1 MRFGPEDGP
10 GDDGPPK
17 DGHMLGITASQND
30 FMKEI
35 MKKDSAV
42 SAAFKANKTIY
53 RSTRNCILA
62 EHTPRDP
69 TRKRMTDEEFRAS
82 KQGMGSGGGLGATL
96 KAYQGVDKYIGGEGG
111 GGEADAAK
119 VDVELEKLY
128 AKKKQIEMKVKELD
142 RLLVLK

>member
-1 MRFGPEDGP
+1 MRFGPESGP

-42 SAAFKANKTIY
+42 SAAFKANKTVY
-53 RSTRNCILA
+53 RTTRNCILA
-62 EHTPRDP
+62 EHTPREP
-69 TRKRMTDEEFRAS
+69 TRKRMTDDEFRS
-82 KQGMGSGGGLGATL
+82 SMQKMGRGGLASTL
-96 KAYQGVDKYIGGEGG
+96 KAYGGVDKRIGGEGSE
-111 GGEADAAK
+111 GEVDAAK
-119 VDVELEKLY
+119 VDIELEKLY

-142 RLLVLK
+142 RLLKAK